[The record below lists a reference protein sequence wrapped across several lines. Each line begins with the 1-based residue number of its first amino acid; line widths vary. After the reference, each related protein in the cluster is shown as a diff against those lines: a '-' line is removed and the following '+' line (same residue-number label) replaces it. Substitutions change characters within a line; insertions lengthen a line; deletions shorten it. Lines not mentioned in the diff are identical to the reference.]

1 MARIIAKKGLGTMS
15 GARKAEIG
23 DRMVKRFPLYLRVLR
38 EMAAQGEPFA
48 SGAVVAK
55 ALALDPIVVRKDLSK
70 TGVRGKPRVGFP
82 LGEIILAIERY
93 LGWNAST
100 EAVLAGA
107 GRLGSALLGY
117 PGFQHQ
123 GFKIVAAFDANPK
136 KRGKISGVPVY
147 PASQIAEIVRK
158 LNVSLG
164 ILTVPADQA
173 QAAADAMM
181 AGGVRGIW
189 NFTPVQLSVPA
200 DVIVKREDL
209 AASLA
214 VLSHRLRNGEKSK

>member
-1 MARIIAKKGLGTMS
+1 MRKVRERMS

-38 EMAAQGEPFA
+38 EMEAQGEAYA

-55 ALALDPIVVRKDLSK
+55 ALELDPIVVRKDLSK

-82 LGEIILAIERY
+82 LTEIIAAIERY
-93 LGWNAST
+93 LGWNANT

-117 PGFQHQ
+117 AGFQHQ
-123 GFKIVAAFDANPK
+123 GVKIVAAFDSNPR
-136 KRGKISGVPVY
+136 KRGKIAGVTVY
-147 PASQIAEIVRK
+147 PSAQIAEIVRK

-173 QAAADAMM
+173 QAVADAMM

-189 NFTPVQLSVPA
+189 NFTPAQLSVPS

-214 VLSHRLRNGEKSK
+214 VLSHRLRHGEKAK

>member
-1 MARIIAKKGLGTMS
+1 MS
-15 GARKAEIG
+15 GARKVEIG
-23 DRMVKRFPLYLRVLR
+23 DRMVQRYPLYLRVLR
-38 EMAAQGEPFA
+38 DMAAQGEAYA

-55 ALALDPIVVRKDLSK
+55 ALELDPIVVRKDLSK
-70 TGVRGKPRVGFP
+70 TGVRGRPRVGFP
-82 LGEIILAIERY
+82 MSEIVAALERY
-93 LGWNAST
+93 LGWNANT

-136 KRGKISGVPVY
+136 KRGKVAGVPIY
-147 PASQIAEIVRK
+147 PATQIAEIVRR

-164 ILTVPADQA
+164 ILTVSADQA

-181 AGGVRGIW
+181 AGGIRGIW

-209 AASLA
+209 AAGLA
-214 VLSHRLRNGEKSK
+214 VLSHRLRHGEHAK

>member
-1 MARIIAKKGLGTMS
+1 MS

-23 DRMVKRFPLYLRVLR
+23 DKMVKRFPLYLRVLR
-38 EMAAQGEPFA
+38 EMAVQGETFA

-55 ALALDPIVVRKDLSK
+55 ALELDPIVVRKDLSK
-70 TGVRGKPRVGFP
+70 SGVRGKPRVGFP
-82 LGEIILAIERY
+82 MAEIIAAIERY
-93 LGWNAST
+93 LGWNANT

-123 GFKIVAAFDANPK
+123 GFKIVAAFDSNPK
-136 KRGKISGVPVY
+136 LRGKFAGIPVY
-147 PASQIAEIVRK
+147 PAAQIAETVRR

-173 QAAADAMM
+173 QVVADAMM
-181 AGGVRGIW
+181 AGGIRGIW
-189 NFTPVQLSVPA
+189 NFTQVQLSVPT

-214 VLSHRLRNGEKSK
+214 VLSHRLRHGAKAK

>member
-1 MARIIAKKGLGTMS
+1 
-15 GARKAEIG
+15 
-23 DRMVKRFPLYLRVLR
+23 MVKRYPLYLRILR
-38 EMAAQGEPFA
+38 EMREQGERYA

-82 LGEIILAIERY
+82 LSEIISSIEHY

-100 EAVLAGA
+100 EAILAGA

-123 GFKIVAAFDANPK
+123 GFKIVAAFDVNPK
-136 KRGKISGVPVY
+136 RHGRIAGVPVY
-147 PASQIAEIVRK
+147 PAAQIAEIVRK

-173 QAAADAMM
+173 QSVADAMM
-181 AGGVRGIW
+181 AGGIHGIW
-189 NFTPVQLSVPA
+189 NFTPTQLSVPS

-214 VLSHRLRNGEKSK
+214 VLSHRLRHGEKPK

>member
-1 MARIIAKKGLGTMS
+1 MS

-23 DRMVKRFPLYLRVLR
+23 DRMVKRFPLYLRVLQ
-38 EMAAQGEPFA
+38 EMTAQGDVFA

-55 ALALDPIVVRKDLSK
+55 ALNLDPIVVRKDLSR

-82 LGEIILAIERY
+82 MKELVAAIERY
-93 LGWNAST
+93 LGWNANT
-100 EAVLAGA
+100 DAVLAGA

-123 GFKIVAAFDANPK
+123 GFRIVAAFDANPK
-136 KRGKISGVPVY
+136 KRGKIAGVPVY
-147 PASQIAEIVRK
+147 PASQIAEVVRNLK
-158 LNVSLG
+158 VSLG

-173 QAAADAMM
+173 QAVADAMM
-181 AGGVRGIW
+181 AGGIRGIW
-189 NFTPVQLSVPA
+189 NFTPVQLSVPE

-214 VLSHRLRNGEKSK
+214 VLSHRLRNGEKAR

>member
-1 MARIIAKKGLGTMS
+1 MS

-23 DRMVKRFPLYLRVLR
+23 DRMVKRFPLYLRVLQ
-38 EMAAQGEPFA
+38 EMTAQGDVFA

-55 ALALDPIVVRKDLSK
+55 ALNLDPIVVRKDLSR

-82 LGEIILAIERY
+82 MKELVAAIERY
-93 LGWNAST
+93 LGWNANT
-100 EAVLAGA
+100 DAVLAGA

-123 GFKIVAAFDANPK
+123 GFRIVAAFDANPK
-136 KRGKISGVPVY
+136 KRGKIAGVPVY
-147 PASQIAEIVRK
+147 PASQIAEVVRNLK
-158 LNVSLG
+158 VSLG

-173 QAAADAMM
+173 QAVADAMM
-181 AGGVRGIW
+181 AGGIRGIW
-189 NFTPVQLSVPA
+189 NFTPVQLSVPE

-214 VLSHRLRNGEKSK
+214 VLSHRLRNGEKVR

>member
-1 MARIIAKKGLGTMS
+1 MS
-15 GARKAEIG
+15 GAQKSEIG

-38 EMAAQGEPFA
+38 EMAERGDIYA

-55 ALALDPIVVRKDLSK
+55 ALSLDPIVVRKDLSQ
-70 TGVRGKPRVGFP
+70 TGVRGKPRLGFP
-82 LGEIILAIERY
+82 VGEIINAIENY
-93 LGWNAST
+93 LGWDAPT

-117 PGFQHQ
+117 PGFRDQ
-123 GFKIVAAFDANPK
+123 GFKILAAFDVNPK
-136 KRGKISGVPVY
+136 RRSLISGIPVY
-147 PASQIAEIVRK
+147 PASQITETVRRLK
-158 LNVSLG
+158 VVLG

-173 QAAADAMM
+173 QSVADALV

-189 NFTPVQLSVPA
+189 NFTPVQIAVPPE
-200 DVIVKREDL
+200 VIIKREDL

-214 VLSHRLRNGEKSK
+214 VLSHRLRRGDKGR

>member
-1 MARIIAKKGLGTMS
+1 MS

-38 EMAAQGEPFA
+38 EMQTQGVAYA

-55 ALALDPIVVRKDLSK
+55 ALTLDPIVVRKDLSK

-82 LGEIILAIERY
+82 MAEIIAAIERY

-123 GFKIVAAFDANPK
+123 GFKIIAAFDASPK
-136 KRGKISGVPVY
+136 KRGKIAGVPVY
-147 PASQIAEIVRK
+147 PASQIAEVVRQLK
-158 LNVSLG
+158 VSLG

-173 QAAADAMM
+173 QAVADAMM

-189 NFTPVQLSVPA
+189 NFTPVQLSVPD

-214 VLSHRLRNGEKSK
+214 VLSHRLHHGERAK

>member
-1 MARIIAKKGLGTMS
+1 MMS
-15 GARKAEIG
+15 GAQKSEIG
-23 DRMVKRFPLYLRVLR
+23 DKMVKRFPLYLRVLH
-38 EMAAQGEPFA
+38 EMAEQCETYA

-55 ALALDPIVVRKDLSK
+55 ALTLDPIVVRKDLSK
-70 TGVRGKPRVGFP
+70 TGVRGKPRLGFP
-82 LGEIILAIERY
+82 LSEITLAIERF
-93 LGWNAST
+93 LGWNAAT

-117 PGFQHQ
+117 PGFRQQ
-123 GFKIVAAFDANPK
+123 GFKIVAAFDLNPK
-136 KRGKISGVPVY
+136 KRSQLSGVPIY
-147 PASQIAEIVRK
+147 PSAQLTETVRR

-173 QAAADAMM
+173 QSVAEAMI
-181 AGGVRGIW
+181 AGGIRGIW
-189 NFTPVQLSVPA
+189 NFTPVQLCVPA

-214 VLSHRLRNGEKSK
+214 VLSHRLRRGEKAK

>member
-1 MARIIAKKGLGTMS
+1 MS

-23 DRMVKRFPLYLRVLR
+23 DRMVKRFPLYLRVLQ
-38 EMAAQGEPFA
+38 EMTAQGDVFA

-55 ALALDPIVVRKDLSK
+55 ALNLDPIVVRKDLSR

-82 LGEIILAIERY
+82 MKELVAAIERY
-93 LGWNAST
+93 LGWNANT
-100 EAVLAGA
+100 DAVLAGA

-123 GFKIVAAFDANPK
+123 GFRIVAAFDANPK
-136 KRGKISGVPVY
+136 KRGKIAGVPVY
-147 PASQIAEIVRK
+147 PASQIAEVVRNLK
-158 LNVSLG
+158 VSLG

-173 QAAADAMM
+173 QAVADAMM

-189 NFTPVQLSVPA
+189 NFTPVQLSVPE

-214 VLSHRLRNGEKSK
+214 VLSHRLRNGEKVR

>member
-1 MARIIAKKGLGTMS
+1 MS
-15 GARKAEIG
+15 GAQKSEIG

-38 EMAAQGEPFA
+38 EMAERGDIYA

-55 ALALDPIVVRKDLSK
+55 ALSLDPIVVRKDLSQ
-70 TGVRGKPRVGFP
+70 TGVRGKPRLGFP
-82 LGEIILAIERY
+82 VGEIINAIENY
-93 LGWNAST
+93 LGWDAPT

-117 PGFQHQ
+117 PGFRDQ
-123 GFKIVAAFDANPK
+123 GFKILAAFDVNPK
-136 KRGKISGVPVY
+136 RRNLISGIPVY
-147 PASQIAEIVRK
+147 PASQITETVRRLK
-158 LNVSLG
+158 VVLG

-173 QAAADAMM
+173 QSVADALV

-189 NFTPVQLSVPA
+189 NFTPVQISVPPE
-200 DVIVKREDL
+200 VIIKREDL

-214 VLSHRLRNGEKSK
+214 VLSHRLRRGDKGR

>member
-1 MARIIAKKGLGTMS
+1 MS

-23 DRMVKRFPLYLRVLR
+23 DRMVKRYPLYLRVLR
-38 EMAAQGEPFA
+38 EMEAQGEAYA

-55 ALALDPIVVRKDLSK
+55 ALELDPIVVRKDLSK

-82 LGEIILAIERY
+82 MSDIIAAITRY
-93 LGWNAST
+93 LGWNANT

-117 PGFQHQ
+117 PGFGNQ

-147 PASQIAEIVRK
+147 PAAQIAEIVRK

-173 QAAADAMM
+173 QAVADAMM
-181 AGGVRGIW
+181 AGGVHGIW
-189 NFTPVQLSVPA
+189 NFTPTQLSVPA

-214 VLSHRLRNGEKSK
+214 VLSHRLRHGEKVK

>member
-1 MARIIAKKGLGTMS
+1 MS

-23 DRMVKRFPLYLRVLR
+23 DRMVKRYPLYLRILR
-38 EMAAQGEPFA
+38 EMREQGERYA

-82 LGEIILAIERY
+82 LTEIISSIEHY
-93 LGWNAST
+93 LGWNANT
-100 EAVLAGA
+100 EAILAGA

-123 GFKIVAAFDANPK
+123 GFQIVAAFDVNPK
-136 KRGKISGVPVY
+136 RHGRIAGVPVY

-158 LNVSLG
+158 LHVSLG
-164 ILTVPADQA
+164 ILTVPAEQA
-173 QAAADAMM
+173 QSVADAMM
-181 AGGVRGIW
+181 AGGIHGIW
-189 NFTPVQLSVPA
+189 NFTPTQLSVPS

-214 VLSHRLRNGEKSK
+214 VLSHRLRHGDKVK